1 MKFEQVLASNTVG
14 VERHRR
20 AFEVCLLKERALG
33 FAQDLRRIGVGFVSD
48 LDAFGGICLLVCV
61 KSPWGNDENDGI
73 RFPPL
78 TPYIILKGV
87 KAKKPVVSR
96 AAPPSVHSSRILQ
109 KRGGGN
115 FTKAGGREVPNLY
128 LHLHH
133 SESGRC
139 ELQVQIFLTPQP
151 RRTGGEG
158 GAGGGGA
165 NRE

>member
-87 KAKKPVVSR
+87 RAKKPVVSR

-109 KRGGGN
+109 KRGGRKFDKSGR
-115 FTKAGGREVPNLY
+115 AGGPKPVLAPAPL
-128 LHLHH
+128 
-133 SESGRC
+133 
-139 ELQVQIFLTPQP
+139 
-151 RRTGGEG
+151 
-158 GAGGGGA
+158 
-165 NRE
+165 

>member
-87 KAKKPVVSR
+87 RAKKPVVSR

-109 KRGGGN
+109 KREGGGSQTCTCTCTTLN
-115 FTKAGGREVPNLY
+115 QAGASCRY
-128 LHLHH
+128 R
-133 SESGRC
+133 S
-139 ELQVQIFLTPQP
+139 F
-151 RRTGGEG
+151 
-158 GAGGGGA
+158 
-165 NRE
+165 

>member
-1 MKFEQVLASNTVG
+1 MKFEQILASNTVG

-20 AFEVCLLKERALG
+20 TFEVCLLKERALG
-33 FAQDLRRIGVGFVSD
+33 FEKDLRRIGVGFVSD

-61 KSPWGNDENDGI
+61 KSLWGNDENDGI

-109 KRGGGN
+109 N
-115 FTKAGGREVPNLY
+115 D
-128 LHLHH
+128 
-133 SESGRC
+133 
-139 ELQVQIFLTPQP
+139 
-151 RRTGGEG
+151 G
-158 GAGGGGA
+158 GAGPLELYKSGRAGGPKPVLA
-165 NRE
+165 PAPL